1 MEPFRKL
8 ARVLL
13 VGWGR
18 AHHLT
23 NNINEHAGYGLFATG
38 KYIVPYGDPPEE
50 LQRPFIERRTI
61 ADRGMGVRRKGER
74 RQGDRRQAQP
84 TPRDLSPSFTG
95 REREIVDLLMQGM
108 SNRQI
113 AHSLGIAEA
122 TVKKHLHH
130 VYRKFGVRSRALL
143 IVEQA

>member
-1 MEPFRKL
+1 
-8 ARVLL
+8 
-13 VGWGR
+13 
-18 AHHLT
+18 LT
-23 NNINEHAGYGLFATG
+23 NNINEPAHGLFASG
-38 KYIVPYGDPPEE
+38 KDIIPNGDSPAE
-50 LQRPFIERRTI
+50 LQWPFIERRKSL
-61 ADRGMGVRRKGER
+61 DRRLGDRRKGER
-74 RQGDRRQAQP
+74 RKGDRRQAHP

-113 AHSLGIAEA
+113 AQSLGIAEA

-143 IVEQA
+143 IVEQSAKKR

>member
-1 MEPFRKL
+1 
-8 ARVLL
+8 
-13 VGWGR
+13 
-18 AHHLT
+18 LT
-23 NNINEHAGYGLFATG
+23 NNINEQADPGLFASG
-38 KYIVPYGDPPEE
+38 KDIIPGGDPPAE
-50 LQRPFIERRTI
+50 LQWPFIERRRSP
-61 ADRGMGVRRKGER
+61 DRRLGDRRKGER

-84 TPRDLSPSFTG
+84 RPRDLSPSFTG

-113 AHSLGIAEA
+113 AQSLGIAEA

-143 IVEQA
+143 IVEQAAKKR